1 MPLIFFL
8 GLMLLNLPHYSMNP
22 TEHDELQR
30 QVEGVLYKWFIDENL
45 FLFCCCIADIKEG

>member
-8 GLMLLNLPHYSMNP
+8 GLMLLNLPHYSLNP

-30 QVEGVLYKWFIDENL
+30 QAEGVLYKGLLMRAYFFVVVAYL
-45 FLFCCCIADIKEG
+45 HC